1 MSKDIESVIVDK
13 AKSYFSDA
21 RPTHDWAHVER
32 VHALALHIGRVE
44 GARLDILSYAA
55 LLHDIGRRY
64 EEADISVCHARK
76 GASLARDILAGIGM
90 DAEIIDA
97 VVHCVR
103 THRFRDGEEPSSLE
117 ARVLFDADKLDAI
130 GAIGVARAYAYA
142 GEHNQL
148 LVTPFDEAHYRGLA
162 VDHSSHSPVKEYYVK
177 LSKLK
182 DRMLT
187 AEGRR
192 MAVERDAFMR
202 TYYHRLSQESRGE
215 L

>member
-1 MSKDIESVIVDK
+1 M
-13 AKSYFSDA
+13 
-21 RPTHDWAHVER
+21 
-32 VHALALHIGRVE
+32 E
-44 GARLDILSYAA
+44 GD
-55 LLHDIGRRY
+55 
-64 EEADISVCHARK
+64 VV
-76 GASLARDILAGIGM
+76 
-90 DAEIIDA
+90 DA

-117 ARVLFDADKLDAI
+117 AKVLFDADKLDAI

-148 LVTPFDEAHYRGLA
+148 LVTPFDENAYRGLT
-162 VDHSSHSPVKEYYVK
+162 VDHTSHSPVKEYYVK

-187 AEGRR
+187 DEGRR
-192 MAVERDAFMR
+192 IADERDTFMR
-202 TYYHRLSQESRGE
+202 MFYHRLSQESRGE